1 MASSQDVT
9 IQGAGIVGMALA
21 LSLANLR
28 LRVTLVGDLNPPAQA
43 DVRAYAINHASK
55 ATLEA
60 VGAWPQ
66 DPHIAT
72 PVRQMRVFGD
82 AQGCVQFDAPEGDD
96 LTWIVDVPA
105 LIQCLQDAVRANP
118 KITVA
123 AGAPEAKADSLLV
136 ISEGRATTTRALAGF
151 TARSVTYPHHALATR
166 VRMAQPH
173 AGTAWQ
179 WFDGNTILGLL
190 PIGGPDG
197 QDMAVV
203 WSQPPAKAESWRE
216 AGPEALAQA
225 LTEASHHTLGEAK
238 VIGSVATWPLVLS
251 RADRWVAPGIA
262 LVGDTAHTVHPLA
275 GQGLN
280 LGLGDVAELTRVLS
294 QRESWRSV
302 GDLKLLRRYE
312 RARALPTLSMQTA
325 TDALFL
331 AFASRLPLVGTLR
344 NVGMQW
350 FDRMGPVKQWTMAQ
364 ARLAEPN

>member
-1 MASSQDVT
+1 MATSQDVT

-28 LRVTLVGDLNPPAQA
+28 LRVTLVGDLNPPARA
-43 DVRAYAINHASK
+43 DVRAYAINHAGK
-55 ATLEA
+55 ATLQT

-66 DPHIAT
+66 DPQVAT

-105 LIQCLQDAVRANP
+105 LLQRLQDAVKANP
-118 KITVA
+118 KITVTNR
-123 AGAPEAKADSLLV
+123 APEGKAGSLQV
-136 ISEGRATTTRALAGF
+136 ISEGRASTTRALAGF
-151 TARSVTYPHHALATR
+151 NSRSVAYPHHALATR

-197 QDMAVV
+197 RDMAVV
-203 WSQPPAKAESWRE
+203 WSQPTAQAQAWRE
-216 AGPEALAQA
+216 ATPEALGLA
-225 LTEASHHTLGEAK
+225 LSDATHHALGEAE

-251 RADRWVAPGIA
+251 RAERWVAPGIA

-350 FDRMGPVKQWTMAQ
+350 FDRMGSVKQWAMSQ